1 MVLSLACAFT
11 GYRWAK
17 AAALDDSL
25 EDELIGDGGRC
36 KEPCGGTRLRLLQ
49 RKWDARNAVQP
60 D

>member
-1 MVLSLACAFT
+1 MVLFLACAFT

-25 EDELIGDGGRC
+25 EDELIGAGGRC
-36 KEPCGGTRLRLLQ
+36 KEPCGGARRRLPQ
-49 RKWDARNAVQP
+49 RKWDVRNAVQP

>member
-25 EDELIGDGGRC
+25 EDELIGAGGRC
-36 KEPCGGTRLRLLQ
+36 KEPCGGALVAGLAFMSGER
-49 RKWDARNAVQP
+49 P
-60 D
+60 H